1 MPEGRAADTFTVNC
15 PHCKKQ
21 FEGELIEGGA
31 DRYRGFKCPHCKLFV
46 PAERTDEVAG
56 HRPATRRKQAS
67 GD

>member
-1 MPEGRAADTFTVNC
+1 MPEGSAAETFTVTC

-46 PAERTDEVAG
+46 PAERVNDVETA
-56 HRPATRRKQAS
+56 
-67 GD
+67 